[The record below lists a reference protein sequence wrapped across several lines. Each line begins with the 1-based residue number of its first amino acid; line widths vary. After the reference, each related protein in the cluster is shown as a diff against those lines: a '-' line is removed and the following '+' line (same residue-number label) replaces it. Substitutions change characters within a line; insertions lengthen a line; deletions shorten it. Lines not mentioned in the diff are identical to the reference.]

1 MSRGPR
7 ASCRHAA
14 TEDDGFSLIEVVV
27 ALGVFLVVMT
37 AVLPLIVGGLRG
49 TARAGQVTEQKGVV
63 EAQLERMRNLPWHVA
78 PNAGQF
84 IDVLDRYFPNLTA
97 PTVTVNATTCAVY
110 YEVVSMARGW
120 ESDTAEIYVIPY
132 PSFNYPWKDRL
143 ERSVNDITMEY
154 SEWIIICV
162 LVIFLPCLGWEAW
175 GKHKDAQQ
183 RARAAFPFLWT
194 GPYPTKKRALKKWAR
209 VMDNH
214 RSAKMPN
221 WANVKN
227 AANQRFKEL
236 YGHGVME

>member
-1 MSRGPR
+1 MSWMWGALVLLAACAGANVPSSMYFTPGPNMVQLNAPGVDLRGILCTYAGLIGDAPVVRCYPDSRGANDTLLTR
-7 ASCRHAA
+7 A
-14 TEDDGFSLIEVVV
+14 T
-27 ALGVFLVVMT
+27 
-37 AVLPLIVGGLRG
+37 LRCPPPP
-49 TARAGQVTEQKGVV
+49 AR
-63 EAQLERMRNLPWHVA
+63 M
-78 PNAGQF
+78 
-84 IDVLDRYFPNLTA
+84 
-97 PTVTVNATTCAVY
+97 NATTCAVY
-110 YEVVSMARGW
+110 YEVVSMARGR

-162 LVIFLPCLGWEAW
+162 LVIFLSCLGWEAW
-175 GKHKDAQQ
+175 IKHKDAQKG
-183 RARAAFPFLWT
+183 ARAAFPFLWT
-194 GPYPTKKRALKKWAR
+194 GPYPTKKRALKKWAK

-214 RSAKMPN
+214 RSTKMPN